1 MTAARKA
8 LLERVVAWFAANGVG
23 DTSMRTIAEGVGTSH
38 RMLNY
43 HFGSRDGLLEAVVA
57 ATWGRQ
63 NLVLAD
69 LLESSTDPYHAA
81 YAFWDRIADEATLV
95 APLFF
100 EVAAAAMQGKPWA
113 VPLRQWVQQWREV
126 LTALF
131 IRAGHEPDEAALRAQ
146 MALAM
151 ARGLLFDL
159 AITGEEGRAAAD
171 TAIRTFLES
180 TRTVASPATISPT
193 PH

>member
-1 MTAARKA
+1 MSTAREA
-8 LLERVVAWFAANGVG
+8 LLERVIAWFAVNGVG
-23 DTSMRTIAEGVGTSH
+23 DTSMRTVAEGVGTSH

-43 HFGSRDGLLEAVVA
+43 HFGSRDRLLEAVVA

-63 NLVLAD
+63 NLVLAE
-69 LLESSTDPYHAA
+69 LLDSSPDPYTAA
-81 YAFWDRIADEATLV
+81 YAFWDRIAGEAALV

-113 VPLRQWVQQWREV
+113 VPLRQWVAQWREV
-126 LTALF
+126 LTTLF
-131 IRAGHEPDEAALRAQ
+131 IRAGHEPRAAALQAQ

-151 ARGLLFDL
+151 ARGLLFEL
-159 AITGEEGRAAAD
+159 AIIGEEGRAAAD

-180 TRTVASPATISPT
+180 TRIAGQGV
-193 PH
+193 